1 MHFHIVYC
9 IDAHMK
15 MDMLHEDPHDES
27 MQLIN
32 KWPSMV
38 NHYSGIKFS
47 GYAPAKTLFLLLMYE
62 NNSVICPIHL
72 Q

>member
-1 MHFHIVYC
+1 MKVHIALMHTLIVYSSNALSYC

-32 KWPSMV
+32 KWPW
-38 NHYSGIKFS
+38 
-47 GYAPAKTLFLLLMYE
+47 
-62 NNSVICPIHL
+62 
-72 Q
+72 